1 MLFRNS
7 GPTSLV
13 VRDREIV
20 GKAMLIRTSKVDKE
34 WKKEVEKATPAHLL
48 REGALNNINVTSKGK
63 PDIKASITARG
74 DELAKQLNLDDN
86 EVLNQPPKAREHVRH
101 LVSAY
106 KSVFTNKDVAGGHT

>member
-1 MLFRNS
+1 MR
-7 GPTSLV
+7 
-13 VRDREIV
+13 
-20 GKAMLIRTSKVDKE
+20 
-34 WKKEVEKATPAHLL
+34 
-48 REGALNNINVTSKGK
+48 KGK
-63 PDIKASITARG
+63 PDIKAPIAARE